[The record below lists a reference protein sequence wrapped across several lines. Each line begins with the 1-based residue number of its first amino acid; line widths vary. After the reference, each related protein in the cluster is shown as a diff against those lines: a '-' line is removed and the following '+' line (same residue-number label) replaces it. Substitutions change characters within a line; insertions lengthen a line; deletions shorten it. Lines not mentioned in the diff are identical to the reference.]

1 MKSRFLFPY
10 SWRKWGVVLFS
21 IGLTLSLIHIVF
33 DSYFSGLHHNHTLA
47 GKADLRELVT
57 DIILLTLICGL
68 LLIAFTKEKIED
80 EHIAQLRLDSLQ
92 WSIYF
97 NYIGLIICI
106 VLITNWHMFIGI
118 AAHFIFTPLLFF
130 IIRFRWS
137 VYRLNK
143 VDQEADLS

>member
-1 MKSRFLFPY
+1 MKTRFLFPY
-10 SWRKWGVVLFS
+10 SWRKYGVVLFI
-21 IGLTLSLIHIVF
+21 IGVAISLIHVF
-33 DSYFSGLHHNHTLA
+33 LDAHMVALHHHSFD
-47 GKADLRELVT
+47 GKTDFRELVT

-130 IIRFRWS
+130 IIRFRWVIYQANS
-137 VYRLNK
+137 QLKHR
-143 VDQEADLS
+143 E